1 MALSVEWFMETNKL
15 PLSDNFTTKSFTTYL
30 IAGKFS
36 SDTVWLK
43 RISEKFSKIKF
54 GE

>member
-1 MALSVEWFMETNKL
+1 METDKL
-15 PLSDNFTTKSFTTYL
+15 PLSDNFTTKSSFTTYL

-36 SDTVWLK
+36 SDTVWQK
-43 RISEKFSKIKF
+43 RISEGFGKIKF

>member
-1 MALSVEWFMETNKL
+1 MELSVEWFMETNKL
-15 PLSDNFTTKSFTTYL
+15 PLSDNFTTKSFITYL

-36 SDTVWLK
+36 SNTVWQK
-43 RISEKFSKIKF
+43 RISEGFGKIKF